1 MKYII
6 STGIFLTF
14 VILFTASSG
23 VLKAEAYLDYETDR
37 NYQED
42 DLYKYGE
49 KGLYGLDNELLEGID
64 KEALLNTALN
74 LLKGLDVD
82 ALNEELTDGS
92 GDSGGAFVLILVL
105 FILLVIIGAGF
116 LGGG

>member
-6 STGIFLTF
+6 SIGIFMTF

-23 VLKAEAYLDYETDR
+23 VLKADAYPDYETDR

-49 KGLYGLDNELLEGID
+49 KKPVRIRQRI
-64 KEALLNTALN
+64 T
-74 LLKGLDVD
+74 
-82 ALNEELTDGS
+82 
-92 GDSGGAFVLILVL
+92 
-105 FILLVIIGAGF
+105 
-116 LGGG
+116 